1 MTIKQ
6 LRSMT
11 RSGSPE
17 WTPALGVWS
26 TGLLSLDM
34 ILGKDKDLNYGMPRG
49 TIVEVFGHSDSGKS
63 ALVVQWAKSI
73 IDQNG
78 SVAYF
83 NSDGRLSLQFI
94 CDVGIDP
101 DLPTKTFGVYDNY
114 IISEVFQIIEAEID
128 RRDLIIVDSVAAL
141 ATESE
146 ASSQLAELPP
156 MDEFLHQVDRSLLM
170 LRHKLLNRR
179 ATIVLVNQIRQDIE
193 NGFGYHAAFP
203 TAVKPNAQIRIDVQ
217 KINSI
222 NRDGD
227 LQYLGY
233 GMIGHTLSV
242 EVVKNEPFRPHGK
255 SVLDLYY
262 SQGFDTI
269 TDILNMAVNLDMI
282 EKYPNGKYLVVGT
295 KDVVD
300 TKTIR
305 NYVIENRDDLRK
317 KIIEEYTI
325 RDKWYPQNGGNNGR
339 SQ

>member
-17 WTPALGVWS
+17 WTPSLGVWS

-34 ILGKDKDLNYGMPRG
+34 ILGRDRDSNYGMPRG

-63 ALVVQWAKSI
+63 ALVIQWAKSI
-73 IDQNG
+73 VDQNG

-94 CDVGIDP
+94 CDVGINP
-101 DLPTKTFGVYDNY
+101 ELPTKTFGVYDNY
-114 IISEVFQIIEAEID
+114 IISEVFQIVEAEID
-128 RRDLIIVDSVAAL
+128 RRDLIIIDSVAAL

-146 ASSQLAELPP
+146 ANSQLAELPP

-179 ATIVLVNQIRQDIE
+179 ATIVLVNQIRQDIN

-222 NRDGD
+222 NREDD
-227 LQYLGY
+227 LLYLGY
-233 GMIGHTLSV
+233 RMIGHTLSV

-262 SQGFDTI
+262 STGFDI
-269 TDILNMAVNLDMI
+269 VTDILNMAVNLDII
-282 EKYPNGKYLVVGT
+282 EKYPNDKYLIVGT
-295 KDVVD
+295 EDLVD

-305 NYVIENRDDLRK
+305 NYVIENKDNLRK
-317 KIIEEYTI
+317 KIIEEYAF
-325 RDKWYPQNGGNNGR
+325 RDKWYPQNGDNNGR